1 METPPHLKYTD
12 FRINTIR
19 DSIDSFTFAFW
30 RQSEGPRKGLP
41 VYDVWRVRRR
51 CEEIAIEQDIEKAE
65 DLIKLLS
72 AVIREKDEEIV
83 FNLGSFA

>member
-1 METPPHLKYTD
+1 M
-12 FRINTIR
+12 
-19 DSIDSFTFAFW
+19 
-30 RQSEGPRKGLP
+30 
-41 VYDVWRVRRR
+41 YDVWRVRRR